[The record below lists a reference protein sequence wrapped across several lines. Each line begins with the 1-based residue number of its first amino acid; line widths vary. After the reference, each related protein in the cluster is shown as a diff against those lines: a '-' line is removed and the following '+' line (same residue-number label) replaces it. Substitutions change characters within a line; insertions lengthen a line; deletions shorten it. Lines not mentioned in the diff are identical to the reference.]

1 MNIFQLNVIH
11 ALGWVFVLFDGW
23 ELHSHRL
30 AGARFAM
37 MVVSMF
43 FILKKGE

>member
-23 ELHSHRL
+23 ELHSHWL
-30 AGARFAM
+30 AGAGFAM